1 MKRNWQSRY
10 GLRRHRMKQIARLVT
25 GAGLCWIPK
34 IVITHQT
41 QETGVRF
48 ARVTVRDADSL
59 IIQMDEALKLKI
71 VMPQ

>member
-1 MKRNWQSRY
+1 
-10 GLRRHRMKQIARLVT
+10 MKQIARLVT

-41 QETGVRF
+41 QETGVRY
-48 ARVTVRDADSL
+48 AKGSVSNAGSL